1 MEERVTMLLPP
12 ITIQDISLLLAVSAI
27 LLLVT
32 AELVP
37 YVFGEK
43 TLISDMKK
51 LRNLALVL
59 GVLFLVTIAF
69 YIYTAI
75 LR

>member
-1 MEERVTMLLPP
+1 MLLPP
-12 ITIQDISLLLAVSAI
+12 LAIQDLSILLAISAI

-37 YVFGEK
+37 YIFGEK

-51 LRNLALVL
+51 LRNLSLVL
-59 GVLFLVTIAF
+59 GILFLVTIIVTYFA
-69 YIYTAI
+69 
-75 LR
+75 

>member
-1 MEERVTMLLPP
+1 MLLPP
-12 ITIQDISLLLAVSAI
+12 LAVQDLSILLAISSI

-37 YVFGEK
+37 YIFGEK

-51 LRNLALVL
+51 LRDLSLML
-59 GVLFLVTIAF
+59 GILFLVTIVIT
-69 YIYTAI
+69 Y
-75 LR
+75 LG

>member
-1 MEERVTMLLPP
+1 MLLPP
-12 ITIQDISLLLAVSAI
+12 ITVQDLSMLLAVSAI

-43 TLISDMKK
+43 TLVSDMKK

-59 GVLFLVTIAF
+59 GVLFVVTV
-69 YIYTAI
+69 AI
-75 LR
+75 NFL

>member
-1 MEERVTMLLPP
+1 MLLPP
-12 ITIQDISLLLAVSAI
+12 ITVQDLSLLLAVSAI

-32 AELVP
+32 AELVT

-59 GVLFLVTIAF
+59 GVLFVVTV
-69 YIYTAI
+69 AI
-75 LR
+75 NFLIKS

>member
-1 MEERVTMLLPP
+1 MLLPP
-12 ITIQDISLLLAVSAI
+12 LTVQDLSMLLAVSAI
-27 LLLVT
+27 LLFVT

-37 YVFGEK
+37 FVFGEK

-59 GVLFLVTIAF
+59 GVFFMVTVAIDFLAKS
-69 YIYTAI
+69 
-75 LR
+75 

>member
-1 MEERVTMLLPP
+1 MLLPP
-12 ITIQDISLLLAVSAI
+12 LAFQDLSVLLAVSAI

-37 YVFGEK
+37 YVSGEK

-51 LRNLALVL
+51 LRNLAIVL
-59 GVLFLVTIAF
+59 GVLFLVTV
-69 YIYTAI
+69 AI
-75 LR
+75 TIFNILSL

>member
-1 MEERVTMLLPP
+1 MLLPP
-12 ITIQDISLLLAVSAI
+12 LTVQNLSMLLAVSAI

-59 GVLFLVTIAF
+59 GVLFMVTV
-69 YIYTAI
+69 AI
-75 LR
+75 GFLTKS

>member
-1 MEERVTMLLPP
+1 MLLPP
-12 ITIQDISLLLAVSAI
+12 INVQDLSMLLAVSAI

-59 GVLFLVTIAF
+59 GVLFVVTV
-69 YIYTAI
+69 AI
-75 LR
+75 NFLIK